1 MTEPLQ
7 LPPPL
12 EGDISLRTL
21 GRLAGRLDNIDLSV
35 LMVFL
40 VDIVDSSALPWL
52 GEQFSLSGDG
62 WELAESDDVR
72 RMLIKAAIE
81 LHRYKGTPWS
91 IREVIRRFGF
101 GEVDL
106 IEGTGRL
113 SYDGNRS
120 YNGLF
125 FHGDAAAWAVY
136 RVILKQPITNDQA
149 AMLRQTLAAFAP
161 ARCHLA
167 SLEYQSVAIRYNNTA
182 IHDGSYNH
190 GSS

>member
-125 FHGDAAAWAVY
+125 VHGDAAAWAVY

-167 SLEYQSVAIRYNNTA
+167 SLEYQSVAILYNNTA